1 MQFFDTDRISRHGR
15 QHDADREGRE
25 SQSPYPSRTGTGFH
39 ARSFLFAFRSERPLV
54 EHLREA
60 HEAME
65 KKSRSTKMTQY
76 KEKSDKNADLHKNQ
90 IKSPF
95 VSSIGKIG
103 GFAHGRIRQ
112 AKVE

>member
-1 MQFFDTDRISRHGR
+1 MNSVLIRFPAEQIAIPFFKAADNSVYLRLPLIIGTLKMHIDRISPHGR

-65 KKSRSTKMTQY
+65 KIRQK
-76 KEKSDKNADLHKNQ
+76 HKNDA
-90 IKSPF
+90 
-95 VSSIGKIG
+95 V
-103 GFAHGRIRQ
+103 
-112 AKVE
+112 

>member
-1 MQFFDTDRISRHGR
+1 MNSVLIRFPAEQIAIPFFKAADNSVYLRLPLIIVKKHIDRISPHGR

-65 KKSRSTKMTQY
+65 KIRQK
-76 KEKSDKNADLHKNQ
+76 HKNDA
-90 IKSPF
+90 
-95 VSSIGKIG
+95 V
-103 GFAHGRIRQ
+103 
-112 AKVE
+112 